1 MRSCTSVTFSRI
13 DGVPHSDVRHED
25 EKAVSL
31 PVDRACARCGSG
43 GLGQVCIESRKA
55 ALNFRDELL
64 AQNWADAVGVA
75 ELGGQTLT
83 PEKAEAYA
91 SSLRARGQLLGVWA
105 EPHHAFVY
113 PSFQFDDSGQV
124 RPTVA
129 ILLSSLPMDD
139 PGGWRR
145 AFWLYSPHTEL
156 MGKTP
161 ADIFVVDPL
170 LVVDLAEREF
180 IRSQNDCW

>member
-1 MRSCTSVTFSRI
+1 M
-13 DGVPHSDVRHED
+13 
-25 EKAVSL
+25 
-31 PVDRACARCGSG
+31 
-43 GLGQVCIESRKA
+43 CIESRKA
-55 ALNFRDELL
+55 ALNLRDEPL
-64 AQNWADAVGVA
+64 AQNWPDAVGVA

-83 PEKAEAYA
+83 REKAEAYA

-113 PSFQFDDSGQV
+113 PSFQFDGSGQV

-129 ILLSSLPMDD
+129 KLLSSLPIDD

-161 ADIFVVDPL
+161 GDVFAVDPL
-170 LVVDLAEREF
+170 LVVDVARREF
-180 IRSQNDCW
+180 IRSQDDYW